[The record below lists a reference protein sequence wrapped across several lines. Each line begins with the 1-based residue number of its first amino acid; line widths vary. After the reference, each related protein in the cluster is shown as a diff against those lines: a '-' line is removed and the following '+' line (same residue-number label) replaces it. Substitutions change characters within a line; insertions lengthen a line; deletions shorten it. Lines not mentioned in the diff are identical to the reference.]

1 MTENETRL
9 AVENIVSASID
20 AMYGRLDRLHKQG
33 INDDDVARTL
43 RELGHNSLAS
53 GYIDWQNDG
62 EEPREDEDGPLDQ
75 GEHLVTDPGDMPS
88 YNELEQALLD
98 AVNANKISHGIF
110 FAERSNDGVHW
121 HVYKKRNH
129 EDNGAYIATADHRE
143 GAQFILNAL
152 GTGTTNYIEKG

>member
-1 MTENETRL
+1 MEQNEARL
-9 AVENIVSASID
+9 AVENIVSAAID
-20 AMYGRLDRLHKQG
+20 DMYGRLDGLHKQG
-33 INDDDVARTL
+33 ITDTDVARTL
-43 RELGHNSLAS
+43 RDLGHNSLAD

-88 YNELEQALLD
+88 YNDLEQALLD
-98 AVNANKISHGIF
+98 AANASRIDHGIF

-129 EDNGAYIATADHRE
+129 YDNGAYIVTTTSRNA
-143 GAQFILNAL
+143 AQFILNTL
-152 GTGTTNYIEKG
+152 STGTIEGN